1 VIAALTAMLGIL
13 KGLPL
18 GYQRDLQ
25 EDKPPLFGAVQTYE
39 RSLRVLAGLVAT
51 LTIDRERMAAA
62 AEEGFTTA
70 TALADA
76 LVRRGVPFRTAHHVV
91 GSLVAHAE
99 SAGIARLADVP
110 PDALLERLA
119 VTEDDVARSLG
130 AAGTAT
136 ATELLGAASVERS
149 LASADVIGG
158 TAPDRVTAAIRA
170 ARARLDDAPRP

>member
-1 VIAALTAMLGIL
+1 
-13 KGLPL
+13 
-18 GYQRDLQ
+18 
-25 EDKPPLFGAVQTYE
+25 
-39 RSLRVLAGLVAT
+39 
-51 LTIDRERMAAA
+51 
-62 AEEGFTTA
+62 
-70 TALADA
+70 
-76 LVRRGVPFRTAHHVV
+76 
-91 GSLVAHAE
+91 VAHAE